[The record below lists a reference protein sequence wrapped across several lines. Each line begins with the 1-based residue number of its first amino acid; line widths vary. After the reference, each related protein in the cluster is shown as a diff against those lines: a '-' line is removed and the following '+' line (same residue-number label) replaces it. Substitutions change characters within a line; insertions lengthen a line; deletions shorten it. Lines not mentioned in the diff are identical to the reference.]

1 MKQRVSEIFKKELNE
16 VPLSVMEIAGYGTV
30 NSVFMVACQSVNY
43 AIRLNEEE
51 GKRLEFIKE
60 EWCINEAR
68 KAGVPSPIVI
78 ANGVVEGTVYMIQ
91 EQLEGVN
98 GSTCSKKDKEL
109 IWEYMG
115 RYASKYHHIK
125 DITIPALKEAEFHD
139 DWSSKLE
146 YNISQLNADDSL
158 LLSNA
163 LSPEAHTDIRRIL
176 ISLREKDFDFGL
188 IHGDLSPRNTIV
200 NASSIYLIDWGTASV
215 NVVPH
220 NEIGILLMEGEAG
233 QKEFMAFLKGI
244 GISEKEYGEMEL
256 EVWKLNLLHRL
267 DKYRWATDYKVED
280 LMDFT
285 MKVKECYEKVV
296 ALESK

>member
-1 MKQRVSEIFKKELNE
+1 MKQRVTKIFKKELNE

-43 AIRLNEEE
+43 VIRLNEEE
-51 GKRLEFIKE
+51 GKHLEFIKE

-78 ANGVVEGTVYMIQ
+78 ANGVFEGTVYMIQ

-115 RYASKYHHIK
+115 RYASKYHRIK
-125 DITIPALKEAEFHD
+125 DIAIPALKEAEFHD
-139 DWSSKLE
+139 DWGSKLA
-146 YNISQLNADDSL
+146 YNINQLNADDSL
-158 LLSNA
+158 LLSDA
-163 LSPEAHTDIRRIL
+163 LNPAAHTDIRRIL

-200 NASSIYLIDWGTASV
+200 NASSTYLIDWGTASV

-220 NEIGILLMEGEAG
+220 NEIGILLMEGEVG
-233 QKEFMAFLKGI
+233 KKEFLAFLKGM
-244 GISEKEYGEMEL
+244 GASEQEYREMEL

-267 DKYRWATDYKVED
+267 DKYRWATDYKIED

-285 MKVKECYEKVV
+285 MKVKKSYEKVV
-296 ALESK
+296 KLETR